1 MRDAEFIHYL
11 FMGMA
16 ILLEVAANVLIKY
29 SDGFRKRGIGA
40 LGIACILASF
50 TALSQAA
57 QGIELSIAYALWGG
71 TGILLTASAARLLF
85 QQRLSRV
92 GWSGI
97 SAIVLG
103 MLLLK
108 LS

>member
-1 MRDAEFIHYL
+1 MHDAEFIHCL
-11 FMGMA
+11 FIDMT
-16 ILLEVAANVLIKY
+16 ILQEVTANVLIKY
-29 SDGFRKRGIGA
+29 SDGFHKCAVGA
-40 LGIACILASF
+40 LGISCILASF

-57 QGIELSIAYALWGG
+57 QGIELSIAYVLWGG